1 MKGKF
6 VLVSTIILAVFMIW
20 LGVSQKETML
30 VHYYPSVTALS
41 VSEGRDLLR
50 CTTAIRGIFS
60 TDG

>member
-30 VHYYPSVTALS
+30 VHYYASVTAS
-41 VSEGRDLLR
+41 PCRYLR
-50 CTTAIRGIFS
+50 T
-60 TDG
+60 

>member
-41 VSEGRDLLR
+41 VSEDVTYSDVRQRLEE
-50 CTTAIRGIFS
+50 
-60 TDG
+60 